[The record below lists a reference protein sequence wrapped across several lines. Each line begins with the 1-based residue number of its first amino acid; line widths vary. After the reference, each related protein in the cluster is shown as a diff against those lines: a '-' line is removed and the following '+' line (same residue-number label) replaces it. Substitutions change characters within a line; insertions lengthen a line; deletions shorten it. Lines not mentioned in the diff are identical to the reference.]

1 MLVKDIMTSGVITVP
16 SNTPVGEAQSIMREN
31 NIRRL
36 PVVDSGKVVGVVT
49 GRRLDRVSPPS
60 SAPVVWQ
67 MRYLISHTTVRDVM
81 RKDMVFVSPTDTVE
95 HAIAKAQ
102 AAGVGSLLVIDKG
115 KLVGI
120 CTTNNFFYKIVNPTL
135 GIGESGI
142 RVLVTGSSIGA
153 ETEKLVNCI
162 NKLGIE
168 IKVIWAIPS
177 GSGEQKDIILHLGTE
192 EIDKVVKELE
202 KMECSVT
209 VLAR

>member
-1 MLVKDIMTSGVITVP
+1 
-16 SNTPVGEAQSIMREN
+16 
-31 NIRRL
+31 
-36 PVVDSGKVVGVVT
+36 
-49 GRRLDRVSPPS
+49 
-60 SAPVVWQ
+60 